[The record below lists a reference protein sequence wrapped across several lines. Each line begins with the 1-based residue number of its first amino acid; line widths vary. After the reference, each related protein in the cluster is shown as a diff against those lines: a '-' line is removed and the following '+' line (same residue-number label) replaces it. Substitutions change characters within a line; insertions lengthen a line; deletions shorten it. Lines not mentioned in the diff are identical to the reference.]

1 MRAHNLYKNW
11 VFPDSKTI
19 DADFQEYKGKED
31 RKWKERART
40 IGARWP
46 LFKDR
51 AEFEASLRNAEIID
65 VTDAFDA
72 KVRNRSHTSSLDSL
86 KGLVSGYQMPRD
98 VDRIAKGFQ
107 NGDPI
112 PLPIIL
118 KGKTGMWIMAGNTR
132 LDTAGIL
139 GVQKKALLVDV
150 SG

>member
-11 VFPDSKTI
+11 VFPDAKTL

-31 RKWKERART
+31 RKWKGRARM

-46 LFKDR
+46 LFNDR
-51 AEFEASLRNAEIID
+51 ADFELALRKARVVEVD
-65 VTDAFDA
+65 DAMDM
-72 KVRNRSHTSSLDSL
+72 RIQNRSHTSSLEDL
-86 KGLVSGYQMPRD
+86 KSLVSGYQMPRD

-112 PLPIIL
+112 PYPIIL
-118 KGKTGMWIMAGNTR
+118 KGNVGMWIMAGNTR

-139 GVQKKALLVDV
+139 GVPKKALLVDV